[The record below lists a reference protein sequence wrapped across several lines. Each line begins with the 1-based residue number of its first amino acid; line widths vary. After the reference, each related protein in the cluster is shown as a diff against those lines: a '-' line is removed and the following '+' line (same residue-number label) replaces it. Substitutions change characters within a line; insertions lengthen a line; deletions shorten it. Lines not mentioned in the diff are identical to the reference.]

1 MRVWGLGVCTVDQL
15 IIVDQ
20 YPAVDSKTRAK
31 GSVAQCG
38 GNVGNTLCAIKKLLS
53 SYDTDR
59 DDTLQCTESGSD
71 AEVPLTAAFDEI
83 GIISKVGGDNNGRQ
97 IEDEFVKT
105 GIDCSKLLK
114 IESLITS
121 VTYIIVDVSTSTRTC
136 INVPMTEDLTT
147 AETDAIINDHL
158 LGNQPLSLLHFDS
171 RHTVSA
177 LSVAQALRCRSPS
190 TLLSID
196 AEKDRPPHFKA
207 LLGLCDLIFTS
218 EAFLTA
224 CPLEVTYTCDQLS
237 YGDQVGI
244 GSDDSYLQL
253 IDPSVL
259 YHINTLVNVLLCESH
274 RSRIVVST
282 FGPKGCLAV
291 RRRDDVDTRC
301 CDVSEECS
309 RRNHDFLS
317 IIQELENSS
326 SASSGQLRI
335 VDLHCIA
342 TDISR
347 GTTACLTV
355 TYCAAWE
362 MDRKSIVDTT
372 G

>member
-1 MRVWGLGVCTVDQL
+1 MGVCTVDQL

-20 YPAVDSKTRAK
+20 FPSIDSKTRAK
-31 GSVAQCG
+31 GSMAVSG

-53 SYDTDR
+53 CSDTDR
-59 DDTLQCTESGSD
+59 DDALQCTEGCD
-71 AEVPLTAAFDEI
+71 DTEDPLIALVDEV
-83 GIISKVGGDNNGRQ
+83 GVISKVGGDSNGRQ
-97 IEDEFVKT
+97 IEDEFVRT

-114 IESLITS
+114 IESLVTS
-121 VTYIIVDVSTSTRTC
+121 VTYIIVDESTSTRTC

-147 AETDAIINDHL
+147 AETDAIINEHL
-158 LGNQPLSLLHFDS
+158 LGDQPLSLLHFDS
-171 RHTVSA
+171 RHTASA
-177 LSVAQALRCRSPS
+177 VSVAQTLRCRSPS

-207 LLGLCDLIFTS
+207 LLSLCDLIFTC

-224 CPLEVTYTCDQLS
+224 CPLEVTYSCDHLS
-237 YGDQVGI
+237 YREQVGT

-253 IDPSVL
+253 INPLVL
-259 YHINTLVNVLLCESH
+259 YHINTLANILLSENH

-282 FGPKGCLAV
+282 FGSKGCLAV
-291 RRRDDVDTRC
+291 RRRDDVDTHC
-301 CDVSEECS
+301 CDDSEECY
-309 RRNHDFLS
+309 RRNRDFLS

-326 SASSGQLRI
+326 SASSGQLHTI
-335 VDLHCIA
+335 DLQCIA

-347 GTTACLTV
+347 GAAASLTF

-362 MDRKSIVDTT
+362 MDTKSIVDTT

>member
-20 YPAVDSKTRAK
+20 YPAIDSKTRAK
-31 GSVAQCG
+31 SSIALSG

-53 SYDTDR
+53 SC
-59 DDTLQCTESGSD
+59 DDNTLHESDDD
-71 AEVPLTAAFDEI
+71 AQVPVIAVVDEI
-83 GIISKVGGDNNGRQ
+83 GIISKVGVDSNGRQ

-121 VTYIIVDVSTSTRTC
+121 VTYIIVDESTSTRTC
-136 INVPMTEDLTT
+136 INVPMMEDLTT
-147 AETDAIINDHL
+147 AETDAIINEHL
-158 LGNQPLSLLHFDS
+158 LGDQPLSLLHFDS
-171 RHTVSA
+171 RHTASA
-177 LSVAQALRCRSPS
+177 VSVAQALRCRSPS

-207 LLGLCDLIFTS
+207 LMGLCDLIFTS

-224 CPLEVTYTCDQLS
+224 CPLELTYTCDHLS
-237 YGDQVGI
+237 YREQVGTD
-244 GSDDSYLQL
+244 SDDSYLQL

-259 YHINTLVNVLLCESH
+259 HHITTLANILLCESH

-291 RRRDDVDTRC
+291 RRRDDVNTHC
-301 CDVSEECS
+301 CDDSEES
-309 RRNHDFLS
+309 YIRNRDFLS

-326 SASSGQLRI
+326 SIGSGQLRI

-342 TDISR
+342 TDCNR
-347 GTTACLTV
+347 GTTASLTI
-355 TYCAAWE
+355 TYCTAWE